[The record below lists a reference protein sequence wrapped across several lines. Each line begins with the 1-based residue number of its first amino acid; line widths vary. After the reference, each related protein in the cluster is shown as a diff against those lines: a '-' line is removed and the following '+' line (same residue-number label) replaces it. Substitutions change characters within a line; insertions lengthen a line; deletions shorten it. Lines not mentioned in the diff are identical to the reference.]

1 MLQRSRCTKGS
12 VRASWSARCTH
23 QCNSSWQL
31 CSTNACWNKGGN
43 LWDIRE
49 GAKEFKH
56 LPLPLLTALKQIFS
70 ESETTESRCFVLPRC
85 WELFALFPKAA
96 EETLIQVGRF
106 LVWMEP
112 VHPYKMRARPG
123 GDQCQGY
130 FTLWMK
136 DHHHYD
142 EGLEVHLAVQS
153 TYTDLTLDV
162 AFSALVWASFP
173 VVIFTVL

>member
-49 GAKEFKH
+49 GAKEFTH

-85 WELFALFPKAA
+85 WELFALFPRQLKKLLYRL
-96 EETLIQVGRF
+96 EDF
-106 LVWMEP
+106 LFEWSLFIHTRWELVQGEISARDISLCEWKIIITMMKVW
-112 VHPYKMRARPG
+112 K
-123 GDQCQGY
+123 
-130 FTLWMK
+130 FTLQFK
-136 DHHHYD
+136 
-142 EGLEVHLAVQS
+142 APTQ
-153 TYTDLTLDV
+153 
-162 AFSALVWASFP
+162 
-173 VVIFTVL
+173 I